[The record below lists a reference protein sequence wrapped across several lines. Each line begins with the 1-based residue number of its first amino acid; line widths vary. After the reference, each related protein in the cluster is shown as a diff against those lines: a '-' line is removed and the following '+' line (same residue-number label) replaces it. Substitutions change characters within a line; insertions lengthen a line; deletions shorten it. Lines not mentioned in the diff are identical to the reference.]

1 MRGQILQINTSRG
14 GLPKR
19 SIPSAFVTRLGLT
32 GDSHAHP
39 QIHGGPTRAVLL
51 IAAEVIDDLT
61 ERGFPVFPGA
71 MGENLTVQGLDIQ
84 ALRIGD
90 RLRAGRALLEITQA
104 RGPCSQLDVYGPSIK
119 AEIYDDRVRLND
131 PESPHW
137 GMSGL
142 YASVIEEGEVRPGD
156 AIESMGGDR

>member
-1 MRGQILQINTSRG
+1 MLGQILQVNISRG

-19 SIPSAFVTRLGLT
+19 PIPCAFVTRLGLT

-39 QIHGGPTRAVLL
+39 KIHGGLRKAVLL
-51 IAAEVIDDLT
+51 IAAETIDDLT

-71 MGENLTVQGLDIQ
+71 MGENFTLRGIDMH

-90 RLRAGRALLEITQA
+90 RLRAGQALLEITQP
-104 RGPCSQLDVYGPSIK
+104 RGPCSALDVYGPSIK
-119 AEIYDDRVRLND
+119 AEIYDNRVRRND

-142 YASVIEEGEVRPGD
+142 YASVLEEGEVRAGD
-156 AIESMGGDR
+156 AIQWIGGGR